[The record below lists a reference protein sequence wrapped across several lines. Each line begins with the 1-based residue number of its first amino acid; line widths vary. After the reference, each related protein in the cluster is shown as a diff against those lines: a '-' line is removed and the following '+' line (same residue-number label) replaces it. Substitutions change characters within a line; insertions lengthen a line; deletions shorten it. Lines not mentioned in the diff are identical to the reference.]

1 MTTIPSSLFA
11 TQSGTQVSDLYTS
24 AAKSLMNQ
32 NPALKTIDAQW
43 RRDEARLSN
52 LGKIAQALDGFAAS
66 SGKVSGGAFDMAA
79 SASGSGVRARLTSNT
94 ATPGVHSIDVAQL
107 AQAQQLASRALP
119 DKDAALGAGGTSL
132 IRVESGQGAAM
143 TTTTI
148 KIGPGSNTLEGI
160 AAAMRDAGL
169 DAKVVQDGKGYALSL
184 SGKPGAAN
192 GMRVQVAGDAALQ
205 GLLTYEPGGSS
216 GLRQQTAAQDAQLT
230 VDGKRITSSSN
241 TVESAITGV
250 SLSLVATGKLDV
262 TVTQSSNA
270 VAANVKG
277 VVEAF
282 NIMHANLSELA
293 GKDADARAAVQQ
305 VQEQVG
311 KALEKFDAGELAE
324 MGLAFRGSTLE
335 LDESKLK
342 EAIALDPARVATF
355 FSDGDKGV
363 ADQLATAVLQQ
374 FASGSAL
381 YKQADALER
390 DMDALA
396 DQRSQITETAS
407 RQAMLLMQQYSA
419 AGSGGSSLFGML
431 QGPPMSAFDF
441 MA

>member
-11 TQSGTQVSDLYTS
+11 TQSGTQVSELYAS

-66 SGKVSGGAFDMAA
+66 AGKMAAGALDLAA
-79 SASGSGVRARLTSNT
+79 SASGSGVKARLASST
-94 ATPGVHSIDVAQL
+94 AAPGVHKVDVAQL
-107 AQAQQLASRALP
+107 AQGQQLASRALP
-119 DKDAALGAGGTSL
+119 DKNAPLGAGGTSV
-132 IRVESGQGAAM
+132 IRIESGQGAAL
-143 TTTTI
+143 TTTTV
-148 KIGPGSNTLEGI
+148 KIGPGENTLEGI
-160 AAAMRDAGL
+160 AAAMREAGL
-169 DAKVVQDGKGYALSL
+169 DAKVVQDGKGYSLSL

-192 GMRVQVAGDAALQ
+192 GMRIQVAGDPALQ

-216 GLRQQTAAQDAQLT
+216 GMRQQAAAQDAQLT
-230 VDGKRITSSSN
+230 VDGKRITSSTNS
-241 TVESAITGV
+241 VDAAIPGV
-250 SLSLVATGKLDV
+250 SLSLVATGKVDV
-262 TVTQSSNA
+262 TVTRSPDA
-270 VAANVKG
+270 IARNVKG

-282 NIMHANLSELA
+282 NLMHADLAELG
-293 GKDADARAAVQQ
+293 GKDGDARTAVQQ

-311 KALEKFDAGELAE
+311 KAFDKADPAELAK
-324 MGLAFRGSTLE
+324 MGLSFKGGTLE
-335 LDESKLK
+335 LDEAKLK
-342 EAIALDPARVATF
+342 AAIAGDAEGVAKF
-355 FSDGDKGV
+355 FSNGTDGV
-363 ADQLATAVLQQ
+363 ADRLATAVAQQ

-381 YKQADALER
+381 YKQADALEK

-396 DQRSQITETAS
+396 DQRTRIAETAS